1 MPARKKSIH
10 TTRKATTATL
20 CSYSL
25 CDWQDSLV
33 REQEALIQE
42 LEKDLELKKKEHA
55 KVKKDLHDEVI
66 KVEVKHSDAL
76 SGKFSSKQ
84 EN

>member
-1 MPARKKSIH
+1 M
-10 TTRKATTATL
+10 
-20 CSYSL
+20 
-25 CDWQDSLV
+25 

-42 LEKDLELKKKEHA
+42 LEKDLELKKKEQL

-76 SGKFSSKQ
+76 SGRFSSKQ
-84 EN
+84 ENSPHDWKTSTTPTESKKPSYCRP